1 MLRVGTGSNGVYVT
15 PHNAAGAAIDRV
27 DIRLRDGADRAAVE
41 ARLREAGRATG
52 TQVLTKDAWASEN
65 YPRSSEN
72 TRLGLLM
79 ILGIALVYTGIALAN
94 TLVMATSDRVRDLAV
109 LRLTGATKPQVL
121 RLVAVEALVVV
132 AVGSVL
138 GAAVPGL
145 NLLASGVHWGCSPSG
160 HRWSCPG
167 RPSVRW
173 RPRVPCWPRWPPS
186 CRRSWHCARGRS
198 SWRGCVSDTPPAPPL
213 APWPHPLPATTQRR
227 SSSCDE

>member
-1 MLRVGTGSNGVYVT
+1 M
-15 PHNAAGAAIDRV
+15 

-138 GAAVPGL
+138 GAAVSGL
-145 NLLASGVHWGCSPSG
+145 NLLGVWGALGLLAVWSPLVVPWEAIGAVATASAVLAAVAAVVPAVRGTAHEA
-160 HRWSCPG
+160 G
-167 RPSVRW
+167 R
-173 RPRVPCWPRWPPS
+173 
-186 CRRSWHCARGRS
+186 AG
-198 SWRGCVSDTPPAPPL
+198 GDA
-213 APWPHPLPATTQRR
+213 
-227 SSSCDE
+227 